1 LIVEGLQ
8 KKERLMRQFVPGW
21 AGHYRASGVEI
32 LCAET
37 MKKGRFRGLFETLKF
52 SQSLWV

>member
-1 LIVEGLQ
+1 MRWLPW
-8 KKERLMRQFVPGW
+8 RLTARGAVM
-21 AGHYRASGVEI
+21 
-32 LCAET
+32 LCAGT

>member
-1 LIVEGLQ
+1 MLY
-8 KKERLMRQFVPGW
+8 
-21 AGHYRASGVEI
+21 AG
-32 LCAET
+32 T